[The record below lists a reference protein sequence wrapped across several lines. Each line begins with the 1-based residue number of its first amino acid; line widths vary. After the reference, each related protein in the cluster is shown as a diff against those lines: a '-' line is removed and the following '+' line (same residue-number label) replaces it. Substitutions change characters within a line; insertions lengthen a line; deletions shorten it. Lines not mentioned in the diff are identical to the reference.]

1 MKTNNRFTKTAR
13 PAELNVHVWNVLRK
27 VATEIRK
34 SEGEGSPWKN
44 KVMVSCKEFYN
55 MLLDQNGQLILQ
67 NKELIHFAQNAHI
80 KKWANEVMLD
90 GINLL
95 ANEAYDLALEKF
107 ELYSS
112 MLPNDAS
119 GYFYL
124 AKALHSK
131 MQHRQALVNIN
142 SAIQLEPQCA
152 KYYTMRASIWSSID
166 QDEKAKSDLDFAI
179 LLEPY
184 LAQAYF
190 ARSIIYQTMGDS
202 KLAIKDLKKAIELR
216 PEEVNY
222 YLALGNSFLQLAKN
236 PEAYGA
242 FRKVLTI
249 NPFNAEALYQCASIK
264 IELDIE
270 VKTAEDDLWMARSLG
285 HPNAENLLLAR
296 FYPGWDLPL
305 SNVA

>member
-1 MKTNNRFTKTAR
+1 MKTNNRITKTAR

-119 GYFYL
+119 GFFYL
-124 AKALHSK
+124 AKALHAK

-202 KLAIKDLKKAIELR
+202 KLTIKDLKKAIELR